1 MLTSVSV
8 LRRGTV
14 ILLGEMATE
23 HRITEA
29 DVLTALARV
38 EDPEIGKPITE
49 LDMVESVRITGAD
62 VAVGIYLTIAGC
74 PMRDTIEGNAR
85 AVLEELDGVGEVSV
99 DLHTMSDEQR
109 RALAL
114 KLRGEQTG
122 PVIPFADPDTRTRIY
137 AVASGKGGVGKSSM
151 TVNLATA
158 LAAQGLTVGIV
169 DADIYGHSVP
179 GLMGS
184 DDKGPT
190 VVDEMIMPPIAHGVR
205 HISVGQ
211 FVEGNAPIVWRGPML
226 TRAIQQF
233 LADVYWGD
241 LDVLFMDLPPGTGD
255 VAITVAQL
263 VPNAELLIVTTP
275 QAAAA
280 EVAERAGTI
289 AQQTD
294 QKIAG
299 VIENMSGMT
308 MPDGTVMNIFGERG
322 GEQVAERLTQLT
334 DSDVALLGSIP
345 LDPTL
350 REHSDTGTPVVISE
364 PDSPAATAI
373 RAVADQLKVRRESLA
388 GKSLNPRVK

>member
-1 MLTSVSV
+1 
-8 LRRGTV
+8 
-14 ILLGEMATE
+14 MAIE
-23 HRITEA
+23 EKFVESDVREA
-29 DVLTALARV
+29 LSRV

-49 LDMVESVRITGAD
+49 LDMVESIAIDGAD

-74 PMRDTIEGNAR
+74 PMRDTIESNTR
-85 AVLEELDGVGEVSV
+85 AVLEELDGVGNVSV
-99 DLHTMSDEQR
+99 TLHTMSDEQR
-109 RALAL
+109 RALAQ

-122 PVIPFADPDTRTRIY
+122 PVIPFADPDTRTRII

-158 LAAQGLTVGIV
+158 MAAQGLTVGIV

-190 VVDEMIMPPIAHGVR
+190 LVDEMLMPPIAHGVR

-211 FVEGNAPIVWRGPML
+211 FVEGNAPVVWRGPML

-299 VIENMSGMT
+299 VVENMSGMT
-308 MPDGTVMNIFGERG
+308 MPDGTVVNVFGEGG

-334 DSDVALLGSIP
+334 DSDVELLGSVP
-345 LDPTL
+345 LDPNL
-350 REHSDTGTPVVISE
+350 RESGDSGTPVVISDPE
-364 PDSPAATAI
+364 SPAAKAVLAI
-373 RAVADQLKVRRESLA
+373 VDKLKVRPESLK
-388 GKSLNPRVK
+388 GKSLNPQVK

>member
-1 MLTSVSV
+1 
-8 LRRGTV
+8 
-14 ILLGEMATE
+14 MAIE
-23 HRITEA
+23 EKFVESDVREA
-29 DVLTALARV
+29 LSRV

-49 LDMVESVRITGAD
+49 LDMVESIAIDGAD

-74 PMRDTIEGNAR
+74 PMRDTIESNTR
-85 AVLEELDGVGEVSV
+85 AVLEELDGVGNVSV
-99 DLHTMSDEQR
+99 TLHTMSDEQR
-109 RALAL
+109 RALAQ

-122 PVIPFADPDTRTRIY
+122 PVIPFADPDTRTRII

-158 LAAQGLTVGIV
+158 MAAQGLTVGIV

-190 VVDEMIMPPIAHGVR
+190 LVDEMLMPPIAHGVR

-211 FVEGNAPIVWRGPML
+211 FVEGNAPVVWRGPML

-299 VIENMSGMT
+299 VVENMSGMS
-308 MPDGTVMNIFGERG
+308 MPDGTVLNVFGEGG

-334 DSDVALLGSIP
+334 DSDVELLGSVP
-345 LDPTL
+345 LDPNL
-350 REHSDTGTPVVISE
+350 RESGDSGTPVVISDPE
-364 PDSPAATAI
+364 SPAAKAVLAI
-373 RAVADQLKVRRESLA
+373 VDKLKVRPESLK
-388 GKSLNPRVK
+388 GKSLNPQVK

>member
-1 MLTSVSV
+1 
-8 LRRGTV
+8 
-14 ILLGEMATE
+14 MATE
-23 HRITEA
+23 HQILESDVHEA
-29 DVLTALARV
+29 LSRV
-38 EDPEIGKPITE
+38 DDPEIGKPITE
-49 LDMVESVRITGAD
+49 LDMVESVTIDGNN

-74 PMRDTIEGNAR
+74 PMRDTIESNVR
-85 AVLEELDGVGEVSV
+85 AVVEELDGVGDVSIT
-99 DLHTMSDEQR
+99 LHTMSDEQR
-109 RALAL
+109 RALAQ

-122 PVIPFADPDTRTRIY
+122 PAIPFADPDTRTRVI

-158 LAAQGLTVGIV
+158 MAAQGLTVGIV

-184 DDKGPT
+184 EDQGPT
-190 VVDEMIMPPIAHGVR
+190 LVDEMIMPPIAHGVR

-233 LADVYWGD
+233 LGDVYWGD

-263 VPNAELLIVTTP
+263 VPNAELLIITTP

-308 MPDGTVMNIFGERG
+308 MPDGTVLNIFGEGG
-322 GEQVAERLTQLT
+322 GEHVAERLTQLT
-334 DSDVALLGSIP
+334 DSDVKLLGSVP
-345 LDPTL
+345 LDPKL
-350 REHSDTGTPVVISE
+350 REHGDTGTPVVISDPE
-364 PDSPAATAI
+364 SPAAK
-373 RAVADQLKVRRESLA
+373 AVLEIVDKLKVRPNSLA
-388 GKSLNPRVK
+388 GKSLNPQVK

>member
-1 MLTSVSV
+1 
-8 LRRGTV
+8 
-14 ILLGEMATE
+14 MATE
-23 HRITEA
+23 HQILESDVHEA
-29 DVLTALARV
+29 LSRV

-49 LDMVESVRITGAD
+49 LDMVESVTIDGND

-74 PMRDTIEGNAR
+74 PMRDTIESNVR
-85 AVLEELDGVGEVSV
+85 AVVEELDGVGDVSIT
-99 DLHTMSDEQR
+99 LHTMSDEQR
-109 RALAL
+109 RALAQ

-122 PVIPFADPDTRTRIY
+122 PAIPFADPDTRTRVI

-158 LAAQGLTVGIV
+158 MAAQGLTVGIV

-184 DDKGPT
+184 EEQGPT
-190 VVDEMIMPPIAHGVR
+190 LVDEMIMPPIAHGVR

-211 FVEGNAPIVWRGPML
+211 FVEGNAPVVWRGPML

-233 LADVYWGD
+233 LGDVYWGD

-263 VPNAELLIVTTP
+263 VPNAELLIITTP

-308 MPDGTVMNIFGERG
+308 MPDGTVLNIFGEGG
-322 GEQVAERLTQLT
+322 GEHVAERLTQLT
-334 DSDVALLGSIP
+334 DSDVKLLGSVP
-345 LDPTL
+345 LDPKL
-350 REHSDTGTPVVISE
+350 REHGDTGTPVVISDPE
-364 PDSPAATAI
+364 SPAAK
-373 RAVADQLKVRRESLA
+373 AVLEIVDKLKVRPNSLA
-388 GKSLNPRVK
+388 GKSLNPQVK

>member
-1 MLTSVSV
+1 
-8 LRRGTV
+8 
-14 ILLGEMATE
+14 MATE
-23 HRITEA
+23 HQILESDVHEA
-29 DVLTALARV
+29 LSRV
-38 EDPEIGKPITE
+38 DDPEIGKPITE
-49 LDMVESVRITGAD
+49 LNMVESVTIDGNN

-74 PMRDTIEGNAR
+74 PMRDTIESNVR
-85 AVLEELDGVGEVSV
+85 AVVEELDGVGDVSV
-99 DLHTMSDEQR
+99 TLHTMSDEQR
-109 RALAL
+109 RALAQ

-122 PVIPFADPDTRTRIY
+122 PAIPFADPDTRTRVI

-158 LAAQGLTVGIV
+158 MAAQGLTVGIV

-184 DDKGPT
+184 EDQGPT
-190 VVDEMIMPPIAHGVR
+190 LVDEMIMPPIAHGVR

-211 FVEGNAPIVWRGPML
+211 FVEGNAPVVWRGPML

-233 LADVYWGD
+233 LGDVYWGD

-263 VPNAELLIVTTP
+263 VPNAELLIITTP

-308 MPDGTVMNIFGERG
+308 MPDGTVLNIFGEG
-322 GEQVAERLTQLT
+322 GGDHVAERLTQLT
-334 DSDVALLGSIP
+334 DSDVKLLGSVP
-345 LDPTL
+345 LDPKL
-350 REHSDTGTPVVISE
+350 REHGDTGTPVVISDPE
-364 PDSPAATAI
+364 SPAAK
-373 RAVADQLKVRRESLA
+373 AVLEIVDKLKVRPNSLA
-388 GKSLNPRVK
+388 GKSLNPQVK

>member
-1 MLTSVSV
+1 
-8 LRRGTV
+8 
-14 ILLGEMATE
+14 MATE
-23 HRITEA
+23 HQILESDVHEA
-29 DVLTALARV
+29 LSRV

-49 LDMVESVRITGAD
+49 LNMVESVTIDGNN

-74 PMRDTIEGNAR
+74 PMRDTIESNVR
-85 AVLEELDGVGEVSV
+85 AVVEELDGVGDVSIT
-99 DLHTMSDEQR
+99 LHTMSDEQR
-109 RALAL
+109 RALAQ

-122 PVIPFADPDTRTRIY
+122 PAIPFADPDTRTRVI

-158 LAAQGLTVGIV
+158 MAAQGLTVGIV

-184 DDKGPT
+184 EDQGPT
-190 VVDEMIMPPIAHGVR
+190 LVDEMIMPPIAHGVR

-211 FVEGNAPIVWRGPML
+211 FVEGNAPVVWRGPML

-233 LADVYWGD
+233 LGDVYWGD

-263 VPNAELLIVTTP
+263 VPNAELLIITTP

-308 MPDGTVMNIFGERG
+308 MPDGTVLNIFGEGG
-322 GEQVAERLTQLT
+322 GEHVAERLTQLT
-334 DSDVALLGSIP
+334 DSDVKLLGSVP
-345 LDPTL
+345 LDPKL
-350 REHSDTGTPVVISE
+350 REHGDTGTPVVISD
-364 PDSPAATAI
+364 PDSPAAK
-373 RAVADQLKVRRESLA
+373 AVLEIVDKLKVRPNSLA
-388 GKSLNPRVK
+388 GKSLNPQVK

>member
-1 MLTSVSV
+1 
-8 LRRGTV
+8 
-14 ILLGEMATE
+14 MATE
-23 HRITEA
+23 HQILESDVHEA
-29 DVLTALARV
+29 LSRV

-49 LDMVESVRITGAD
+49 LDMVESVTIDGND

-74 PMRDTIEGNAR
+74 PMRDTIESNVR
-85 AVLEELDGVGEVSV
+85 AVVEELDGVGDVSIT
-99 DLHTMSDEQR
+99 LHTMSDEQR
-109 RALAL
+109 RALAQ

-122 PVIPFADPDTRTRIY
+122 PAIPFADPDTRTRVI

-158 LAAQGLTVGIV
+158 MAAQGLTVGIV

-184 DDKGPT
+184 EEQGPT
-190 VVDEMIMPPIAHGVR
+190 LVDEMIMPPIAHSVR

-233 LADVYWGD
+233 LGDVYWGD

-263 VPNAELLIVTTP
+263 VPNAELLIITTP

-308 MPDGTVMNIFGERG
+308 MPDGTVLNIFGEGG
-322 GEQVAERLTQLT
+322 GEHVAERLTQLT
-334 DSDVALLGSIP
+334 DSDVKLLGSVP
-345 LDPTL
+345 LDPKL
-350 REHSDTGTPVVISE
+350 REHGDTGTPVVISD
-364 PDSPAATAI
+364 PDSPAAK
-373 RAVADQLKVRRESLA
+373 AVLEIVDKLKVRPNSLA
-388 GKSLNPRVK
+388 GKSLNPQVK

>member
-1 MLTSVSV
+1 
-8 LRRGTV
+8 
-14 ILLGEMATE
+14 MATE
-23 HRITEA
+23 HQILESDVHEA
-29 DVLTALARV
+29 LSRV

-49 LDMVESVRITGAD
+49 LNMVESVTIDGNN

-74 PMRDTIEGNAR
+74 PMRDTIESNVR
-85 AVLEELDGVGEVSV
+85 AVVEELDGVGDVSV
-99 DLHTMSDEQR
+99 TLHTMSDEQR
-109 RALAL
+109 RALAQ

-122 PVIPFADPDTRTRIY
+122 PAIPFADPDTRTRVI

-158 LAAQGLTVGIV
+158 MAAQGLTVGIV

-184 DDKGPT
+184 EDQGPT
-190 VVDEMIMPPIAHGVR
+190 LVDEMIMPPIAHGVR

-211 FVEGNAPIVWRGPML
+211 FVEGNAPVVWRGPML

-233 LADVYWGD
+233 LGDVYWGD

-263 VPNAELLIVTTP
+263 VPNAELLIITTP

-308 MPDGTVMNIFGERG
+308 MPDGTVLNIFGEG
-322 GEQVAERLTQLT
+322 GGDHVAERLTQLT
-334 DSDVALLGSIP
+334 DSDVKLLGSVP
-345 LDPTL
+345 LDPKL
-350 REHSDTGTPVVISE
+350 REHGDTGTPVVISDPE
-364 PDSPAATAI
+364 SPAAK
-373 RAVADQLKVRRESLA
+373 AVLEIVDKLKVRPNSLA
-388 GKSLNPRVK
+388 GKSLNPQVK

>member
-1 MLTSVSV
+1 
-8 LRRGTV
+8 
-14 ILLGEMATE
+14 MATE
-23 HRITEA
+23 HQILESDVHEA
-29 DVLTALARV
+29 LSRV
-38 EDPEIGKPITE
+38 DDPEIGKPITE
-49 LDMVESVRITGAD
+49 LNMVESVTIDGNN

-74 PMRDTIEGNAR
+74 PMRDTIESNVR
-85 AVLEELDGVGEVSV
+85 AVVEELDGVGDVSIT
-99 DLHTMSDEQR
+99 LHTMSDEQR
-109 RALAL
+109 RALAQ

-122 PVIPFADPDTRTRIY
+122 PAIPFADPDTRTRVI

-158 LAAQGLTVGIV
+158 MAAQGLTVGIV

-184 DDKGPT
+184 EDQGPT
-190 VVDEMIMPPIAHGVR
+190 LVDEMIMPPIAHGVR

-211 FVEGNAPIVWRGPML
+211 FVEGNAPVVWRGPML

-233 LADVYWGD
+233 LGDVYWGD

-263 VPNAELLIVTTP
+263 VPNAELLIITTP

-308 MPDGTVMNIFGERG
+308 MPDGTVLNIFGEG
-322 GEQVAERLTQLT
+322 GGDHVAERLTQLT
-334 DSDVALLGSIP
+334 DSDVKLLGSVP
-345 LDPTL
+345 LDPKL
-350 REHSDTGTPVVISE
+350 REHGDTGTPVVISD
-364 PDSPAATAI
+364 PDSPAAK
-373 RAVADQLKVRRESLA
+373 AVLEIVDKLKVRPNSLA
-388 GKSLNPRVK
+388 GKSLNPQVK

>member
-1 MLTSVSV
+1 
-8 LRRGTV
+8 
-14 ILLGEMATE
+14 MATE
-23 HRITEA
+23 EKIVESDVREA
-29 DVLTALARV
+29 LSRV

-49 LDMVESVRITGAD
+49 LDMVESIAIDGAD

-74 PMRDTIEGNAR
+74 PMRDTIESNTR
-85 AVLEELDGVGEVSV
+85 AVLEELDGVGNVSV
-99 DLHTMSDEQR
+99 TLHTMSDEQR
-109 RALAL
+109 RALAQ

-122 PVIPFADPDTRTRIY
+122 PVIPFADPDTRTRII

-158 LAAQGLTVGIV
+158 MAAQGLTVGIV

-190 VVDEMIMPPIAHGVR
+190 LVDEMLMPPIAHGVR

-211 FVEGNAPIVWRGPML
+211 FVEGNAPVVWRGPML

-299 VIENMSGMT
+299 VVENMSGMT
-308 MPDGTVMNIFGERG
+308 MPDGTVLNVFGEGG

-334 DSDVALLGSIP
+334 DSDVELLGSVP
-345 LDPTL
+345 LDPNL
-350 REHSDTGTPVVISE
+350 RESGDSGTPVVISDPE
-364 PDSPAATAI
+364 SPAAKAVLAI
-373 RAVADQLKVRRESLA
+373 VDKLKVRPESLK
-388 GKSLNPRVK
+388 GKSLNPQVK

>member
-1 MLTSVSV
+1 
-8 LRRGTV
+8 
-14 ILLGEMATE
+14 MATE
-23 HRITEA
+23 HQILESDVHEA
-29 DVLTALARV
+29 LSRV
-38 EDPEIGKPITE
+38 DDPEIGKPITE
-49 LDMVESVRITGAD
+49 LNMVESVTIDGNN

-74 PMRDTIEGNAR
+74 PMRDTIESNVR
-85 AVLEELDGVGEVSV
+85 AVVEELDGVGDVSV
-99 DLHTMSDEQR
+99 TLHTMSDEQR
-109 RALAL
+109 RALAQ

-122 PVIPFADPDTRTRIY
+122 PAIPFADPDTRTRVI

-158 LAAQGLTVGIV
+158 MAAQGLTVGIV

-184 DDKGPT
+184 EDQGPT
-190 VVDEMIMPPIAHGVR
+190 LVDEMIMPPIAHGVR

-233 LADVYWGD
+233 LGDVYWGD

-263 VPNAELLIVTTP
+263 VPNAELLIITTP

-308 MPDGTVMNIFGERG
+308 MPDGTVLNIFGEG
-322 GEQVAERLTQLT
+322 GGDHVAERLTQLT
-334 DSDVALLGSIP
+334 DSDVKLLGSVP
-345 LDPTL
+345 LDPKM
-350 REHSDTGTPVVISE
+350 REHGDTGTPVVISDPE
-364 PDSPAATAI
+364 SPAAK
-373 RAVADQLKVRRESLA
+373 AVLEIVDKLKVRPNSLA
-388 GKSLNPRVK
+388 GKSLNPQVK

>member
-1 MLTSVSV
+1 MT
-8 LRRGTV
+8 
-14 ILLGEMATE
+14 TE
-23 HRITEA
+23 HQILESDVHEA
-29 DVLTALARV
+29 LSRV
-38 EDPEIGKPITE
+38 DDPEIGKPITE
-49 LDMVESVRITGAD
+49 LNMVESVTIDGND

-74 PMRDTIEGNAR
+74 PMRDTIESNVR
-85 AVLEELDGVGEVSV
+85 AVVEELDGVGDVSV
-99 DLHTMSDEQR
+99 TLHTMSDDQR
-109 RALAL
+109 RALAQ

-122 PVIPFADPDTRTRIY
+122 PAIPFADPDTRTRVI

-158 LAAQGLTVGIV
+158 MAAQGLTVGIV

-184 DDKGPT
+184 EDQGPT
-190 VVDEMIMPPIAHGVR
+190 LVDEMIMPPIAHGVR

-211 FVEGNAPIVWRGPML
+211 FVEGNAPVVWRGPML

-233 LADVYWGD
+233 LGDVYWGD

-263 VPNAELLIVTTP
+263 VPNAELLIITTP

-308 MPDGTVMNIFGERG
+308 MPDGTVLNIFGEGG
-322 GEQVAERLTQLT
+322 GEHVAERLTQLT
-334 DSDVALLGSIP
+334 DSDVKLLGSVP
-345 LDPTL
+345 LDPKL
-350 REHSDTGTPVVISE
+350 REHGDTGTPVVISDPE
-364 PDSPAATAI
+364 SPAAK
-373 RAVADQLKVRRESLA
+373 AVLEIVDKLKVRPNSLA
-388 GKSLNPRVK
+388 GKSLNPQVK

>member
-1 MLTSVSV
+1 
-8 LRRGTV
+8 
-14 ILLGEMATE
+14 MATE
-23 HRITEA
+23 HQILESDVHEA
-29 DVLTALARV
+29 LSRV
-38 EDPEIGKPITE
+38 DDPEIGKPITE
-49 LDMVESVRITGAD
+49 LDMVESVTIDGND

-74 PMRDTIEGNAR
+74 PMRDTIESNVR
-85 AVLEELDGVGEVSV
+85 AVVEELDGVGDVSV
-99 DLHTMSDEQR
+99 TLHTMSDEQR
-109 RALAL
+109 RALAQ

-122 PVIPFADPDTRTRIY
+122 PAIPFADPDTRTRVI

-158 LAAQGLTVGIV
+158 MAAQGLTVGIV

-184 DDKGPT
+184 EDQGPT
-190 VVDEMIMPPIAHGVR
+190 LVDEMIMPPIAHGVR

-233 LADVYWGD
+233 LGDVYWGD

-263 VPNAELLIVTTP
+263 VPNAELLIITTP

-308 MPDGTVMNIFGERG
+308 MPDGTVLNIFGEGG
-322 GEQVAERLTQLT
+322 GEHVAERLTQLT
-334 DSDVALLGSIP
+334 DSDVKLLGSVP
-345 LDPTL
+345 LDPKL
-350 REHSDTGTPVVISE
+350 REHGDTGTPVVISD
-364 PDSPAATAI
+364 PDSPAAK
-373 RAVADQLKVRRESLA
+373 AVLEIVDKLKVRPNSLA
-388 GKSLNPRVK
+388 GKSLNPQVK

>member
-1 MLTSVSV
+1 
-8 LRRGTV
+8 
-14 ILLGEMATE
+14 MATE
-23 HRITEA
+23 HQILESDVHEA
-29 DVLTALARV
+29 LSRV

-49 LDMVESVRITGAD
+49 LDMVESVTIDGND

-74 PMRDTIEGNAR
+74 PMRDTIESNVR
-85 AVLEELDGVGEVSV
+85 AVVEELDGVGDVSV
-99 DLHTMSDEQR
+99 TLHTMSDEQR
-109 RALAL
+109 RALAQ

-122 PVIPFADPDTRTRIY
+122 PAIPFADPDTRTRVI

-158 LAAQGLTVGIV
+158 MAAQGLTVGIV

-184 DDKGPT
+184 EDQGPT
-190 VVDEMIMPPIAHGVR
+190 LVDEMIMPPIAHGVR

-211 FVEGNAPIVWRGPML
+211 FVEGNAPVVWRGPML

-233 LADVYWGD
+233 LGDVYWGD

-263 VPNAELLIVTTP
+263 VPNAELLIITTP

-308 MPDGTVMNIFGERG
+308 MPDGTVLNIFGEGG
-322 GEQVAERLTQLT
+322 GEHVAERLTQLT
-334 DSDVALLGSIP
+334 DSDVKLLGSVP
-345 LDPTL
+345 LDPKL
-350 REHSDTGTPVVISE
+350 REHGDTGTPVVISDPE
-364 PDSPAATAI
+364 SPAAK
-373 RAVADQLKVRRESLA
+373 AVLEIVDKLKVRPNSLA
-388 GKSLNPRVK
+388 GKSLNPQVK

>member
-1 MLTSVSV
+1 
-8 LRRGTV
+8 
-14 ILLGEMATE
+14 MATE
-23 HRITEA
+23 HQILESDVHEA
-29 DVLTALARV
+29 LSRV
-38 EDPEIGKPITE
+38 DDPEIGKPITE
-49 LDMVESVRITGAD
+49 LNMVESVTIDGNN

-74 PMRDTIEGNAR
+74 PMRDTIESNVR
-85 AVLEELDGVGEVSV
+85 AVVEELDGVGDVSIT
-99 DLHTMSDEQR
+99 LHTMSDEQR
-109 RALAL
+109 RALAQ

-122 PVIPFADPDTRTRIY
+122 PAIPFADPDTRTRVI

-158 LAAQGLTVGIV
+158 MAAQGLTVGIV

-184 DDKGPT
+184 EDQGPT
-190 VVDEMIMPPIAHGVR
+190 LVDEMIMPPIAHGVR

-211 FVEGNAPIVWRGPML
+211 FVEGNAPVVWRGPML

-233 LADVYWGD
+233 LGDVYWGD

-263 VPNAELLIVTTP
+263 VPNAELLIITTP

-308 MPDGTVMNIFGERG
+308 MPDGTVLNIFGEGG
-322 GEQVAERLTQLT
+322 GEHVAERLTQLT
-334 DSDVALLGSIP
+334 DSDVKLLGSVP
-345 LDPTL
+345 LDPKL
-350 REHSDTGTPVVISE
+350 REHGDTGTPVVISD
-364 PDSPAATAI
+364 PDSPAAK
-373 RAVADQLKVRRESLA
+373 AVLEIVDKLKVRPNSLA
-388 GKSLNPRVK
+388 GKSLNPQVK

>member
-1 MLTSVSV
+1 
-8 LRRGTV
+8 
-14 ILLGEMATE
+14 MATE
-23 HRITEA
+23 HQILESDVHEA
-29 DVLTALARV
+29 LSRV
-38 EDPEIGKPITE
+38 DDPEIGKPITE
-49 LDMVESVRITGAD
+49 LNMVESVTIDGND

-74 PMRDTIEGNAR
+74 PMRDTIESNVR
-85 AVLEELDGVGEVSV
+85 AVVEELDGVGDVSIT
-99 DLHTMSDEQR
+99 LHTMSDEQR
-109 RALAL
+109 RALAQ

-122 PVIPFADPDTRTRIY
+122 PAIPFADPDTRTRVI

-158 LAAQGLTVGIV
+158 MAAQGLTVGIV

-184 DDKGPT
+184 EDQGPT
-190 VVDEMIMPPIAHGVR
+190 LVDEMIMPPIAHGVR

-233 LADVYWGD
+233 LGDVYWGD

-263 VPNAELLIVTTP
+263 VPNAELLIITTP

-294 QKIAG
+294 QTIAG

-308 MPDGTVMNIFGERG
+308 MPDGTVLNIFGEGG
-322 GEQVAERLTQLT
+322 GEHVAERLTQLT
-334 DSDVALLGSIP
+334 DSDVKLLGSVP
-345 LDPTL
+345 LDPKL
-350 REHSDTGTPVVISE
+350 REHGDTGTPVVISD
-364 PDSPAATAI
+364 PDSPAAK
-373 RAVADQLKVRRESLA
+373 AVLEIVDKLKVRPNSLA
-388 GKSLNPRVK
+388 GKSLNPQVK